1 MKFGRNTKL
10 SFREIY
16 SHYKGDGKCVIHL
29 KSMAGLAF
37 QSNKLNKPL
46 MIKQIGNVRK
56 EVFAPLMNGSVHRI
70 FMSSEAT
77 WLVPLFHLKF
87 ILPGTSSAVLE
98 TTKSALTAK
107 ANFNTPLDFASCPT
121 RRFNWSP
128 LKPN

>member
-16 SHYKGDGKCVIHL
+16 SQCKGDGKCVIHL

-56 EVFAPLMNGSVHRI
+56 EVFASLMNGSVHRI

-87 ILPGTSSAVLE
+87 ILPGTSRTVLE
-98 TTKSALTAK
+98 TTKSAQTAK
-107 ANFNTPLDFASCPT
+107 ANFNTPLELTSCRT
-121 RRFNWSP
+121 QKFNSSQ